1 MGVGD
6 MAFWL
11 DLSLTRNKK
20 LPLART
26 YMPIG
31 LMRAILE
38 CGSHRLPKKYRN
50 RQEGR
55 PAWIGRYSGSEW
67 RRVEHF
73 LFVFCDG
80 FLLRRRDAPYLYPND
95 KPMEIYREM
104 FQFWPVDDLQFP
116 FLQKALVSEYGFEI
130 PLDDFEWQTLGDLYD
145 RVRNAP

>member
-31 LMRAILE
+31 LMSAILE

-73 LFVFCDG
+73 LVVFCG
-80 FLLRRRDAPYLYPND
+80 AFLLRRRDAPYLYPND

-104 FQFWPVDDLQFP
+104 FRFWPVDELQLHH
-116 FLQKALVSEYGFEI
+116 LQKVLGNEYGVEI
-130 PLDDFEWQTLGDLYD
+130 PLEDLERQPLDDLYD